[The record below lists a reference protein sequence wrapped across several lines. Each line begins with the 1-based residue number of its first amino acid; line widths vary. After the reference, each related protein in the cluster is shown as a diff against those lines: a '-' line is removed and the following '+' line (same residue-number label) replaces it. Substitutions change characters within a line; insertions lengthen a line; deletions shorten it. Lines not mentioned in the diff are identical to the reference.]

1 MIEFLAMQVR
11 LGKITQDDFDRIRE
25 TLDPT
30 EEPTDYTEESEG
42 D

>member
-1 MIEFLAMQVR
+1 MIEFLAMQIR

-30 EEPTDYTEESEG
+30 EPTEPTESEV

>member
-11 LGKITQDDFDRIRE
+11 LGKITQDDFDSIRE

-30 EEPTDYTEESEG
+30 DGAEESEG
-42 D
+42 N